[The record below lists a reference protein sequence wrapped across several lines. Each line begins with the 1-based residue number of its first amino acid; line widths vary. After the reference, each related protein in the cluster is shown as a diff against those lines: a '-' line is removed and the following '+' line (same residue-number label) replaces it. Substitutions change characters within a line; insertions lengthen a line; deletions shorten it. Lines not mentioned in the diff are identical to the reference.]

1 MRRSSL
7 ALLMVIGFLAFSCK
21 KPENRTCFK
30 FLGSETTKEIPL
42 ASFDRLD
49 LREHVEYVL
58 IQDSLDKVVLKGG
71 KNLLNLIETRVE
83 NGALTIENKNRC
95 GFLRDAKKVVVAEIH
110 FTKLI
115 NVRFIGTEPL
125 KSQGSIYTDYFT
137 FYSRDGAGDVELNI
151 HAIQLDAEANHGWCN
166 FTFTGVV
173 QKARI
178 CAKSNSYCDVSG
190 LTVTDSIYV
199 ASETV
204 GDIKINA
211 DNLVIHGY
219 ITESGNILY
228 KGTPLGQDVLING
241 TGSVKPL

>member
-1 MRRSSL
+1 MRNNWIVLIVTSL
-7 ALLMVIGFLAFSCK
+7 LVFSCK

-30 FLGSETTKEIPL
+30 LLGSETTKEIQL
-42 ASFDRLD
+42 ASFNQLD

-71 KNLLNLIETRVE
+71 KNLLNLIEVKSE
-83 NGALTIENKNRC
+83 GGILTIENKNRC
-95 GFLRDAKKVVVAEIH
+95 GFLRNAKKVVVAEIH
-110 FTKLI
+110 FTHLI
-115 NVRFIGTEPL
+115 NIRFIGTEPL
-125 KSQGSIYTDYFT
+125 TNVGTINTDYFT
-137 FYSRDGAGDVELNI
+137 FYSRDGAGDVILDIN
-151 HAIQLDAEANHGWCN
+151 AIQIDAEANHGWCN
-166 FTFTGVV
+166 FTFTGTA

-190 LTVTDSIYV
+190 LTVSDSIYV

-241 TGSVKPL
+241 TGTVKAF

>member
-1 MRRSSL
+1 MRSSFVFLL
-7 ALLMVIGFLAFSCK
+7 AGLLVFSCK

-30 FLGSETTKEIPL
+30 SMGSETTKEIPL
-42 ASFDRLD
+42 ASFDRVD

-71 KNLLNLIETRVE
+71 KNLLNLIEV
-83 NGALTIENKNRC
+83 NVSGGSLTIENKNRC
-95 GFLRDAKKVVVAEIH
+95 GFFRNAKKVVIAEIH

-125 KSQGSIYTDYFT
+125 RSQGTIYTDYFT
-137 FYSRDGAGDVELNI
+137 FYSRDGAGDVTLDLN
-151 HAIQLDAEANHGWCN
+151 AIEINAEANHGWCN
-166 FTFTGVV
+166 FTLTGFA

-190 LTVTDSIYV
+190 LTVSDSIYI

-211 DNLVIHGY
+211 ENLIIHGY

-228 KGTPLGQDVLING
+228 KGTPLGQDVLISG
-241 TGSVKPL
+241 TGSLRSF

>member
-1 MRRSSL
+1 MRSNL
-7 ALLMVIGFLAFSCK
+7 LFLFIALLVFSCK

-30 FLGSETTKEIPL
+30 LLGSETIKEIPL
-42 ASFDRLD
+42 ADFNRLD

-71 KNLLNLIETRVE
+71 KNLLNLIEVTVADE
-83 NGALTIENKNRC
+83 LLTIENKNKC
-95 GFLRDAKKVVVAEIH
+95 GFLRNAKKVVVAEIH

-115 NVRFIGTEPL
+115 NIRFIGTEPL
-125 KSQGSIYTDYFT
+125 TSQGTIYTDYFT
-137 FYSRDGAGDVELNI
+137 FYSRDGAGDVNLDLNAVQI
-151 HAIQLDAEANHGWCN
+151 DAEANHGWCN
-166 FTFTGVV
+166 FTLTGIT
-173 QKARI
+173 QQARI
-178 CAKSNSYCDVSG
+178 CAKSNSYCDVTG

-211 DNLVIHGY
+211 NNLIIHGY

-228 KGTPLGQDVLING
+228 KGNPICTDVLLNG
-241 TGSVKPL
+241 TGQVYELKP

>member
-7 ALLMVIGFLAFSCK
+7 VLLMVMGFLVFSCK

-30 FLGSETTKEIPL
+30 LLGSEITKEIPL

-83 NGALTIENKNRC
+83 NGTLTIENKNRC

-125 KSQGSIYTDYFT
+125 TSQGSIYTDYFT
-137 FYSRDGAGDVELNI
+137 FYSRDGAGDVALNI
-151 HAIQLDAEANHGWCN
+151 HAIQIDAEANHGWCN
-166 FTFTGVV
+166 FTFTGFV
-173 QKARI
+173 QKSLI
-178 CAKSNSYCDVSG
+178 CSKSNIYCDVSG
-190 LTVTDSIYV
+190 LTVTYSIYV

-228 KGTPLGQDVLING
+228 KGNPLGQDVLING
-241 TGSVKPL
+241 TGTVRSF

>member
-1 MRRSSL
+1 MRSSL
-7 ALLMVIGFLAFSCK
+7 MFLIATGFLVLSCK

-30 FLGSETTKEIPL
+30 FLGAETTKEIPL
-42 ASFDRLD
+42 ASFNQLD
-49 LREHVEYVL
+49 LREHVEYIL

-71 KNLLNLIETRVE
+71 KNLLNLIETKVE
-83 NGALTIENKNRC
+83 SGVLMIENKNRC

-110 FTKLI
+110 FTSLI
-115 NVRFIGTEPL
+115 NIRFIGTESL
-125 KSQGSIYTDYFT
+125 TSRGTIYTDYFT
-137 FYSRDGAGDVELNI
+137 FYSRDGAGDVALNI
-151 HAIQLDAEANHGWCN
+151 HAIQIDAEANHGWCN
-166 FTFTGVV
+166 FTFTGVT

-241 TGSVKPL
+241 TGTVKAF

>member
-1 MRRSSL
+1 MRSSFFIL
-7 ALLMVIGFLAFSCK
+7 SIVLLVFSCK

-30 FLGSETTKEIPL
+30 FLGSETIKEIPL
-42 ASFDRLD
+42 AYFDRLD
-49 LREHVEYVL
+49 LREHVEFVL

-71 KNLLNLIETRVE
+71 KNLLNLIEV
-83 NGALTIENKNRC
+83 NVADGLLTIENKNRC
-95 GFLRDAKKVVVAEIH
+95 GFLRNAKKVVVAEIH

-125 KSQGSIYTDYFT
+125 RSQGTIHTDYFT
-137 FYSRDGAGDVELNI
+137 FYSRDGAGDVNLDLN
-151 HAIQLDAEANHGWCN
+151 AIQVDAEANHGWCN
-166 FTFTGVV
+166 FTLTGIT

-178 CAKSNSYCDVSG
+178 CAKSNSYCDVTG

-211 DNLVIHGY
+211 DNLIIRGY
-219 ITESGNILY
+219 ITETGNILY
-228 KGTPLGQDVLING
+228 AGNPIGVDVLMNG
-241 TGSVKPL
+241 TGKVYEIK

>member
-1 MRRSSL
+1 MRSSFL
-7 ALLMVIGFLAFSCK
+7 FLLTVCLAFSCK
-21 KPENRTCFK
+21 KPEDRACFK
-30 FLGSETTKEIPL
+30 FLGSETAKEIPL

-71 KNLLNLIETRVE
+71 KNLLNFVE
-83 NGALTIENKNRC
+83 ATVSDGLLMIENKNKC
-95 GFLRDAKKVVVAEIH
+95 GFLRNAKKVVVAEIH

-115 NVRFIGTEPL
+115 NIRFIGTEPL
-125 KSQGSIYTDYFT
+125 RSQGTIYTDYFT
-137 FYSRDGAGDVELNI
+137 FYSRDGAGDVTLDLNAL
-151 HAIQLDAEANHGWCN
+151 AINAEANHGWCN
-166 FTFTGVV
+166 FTLTGTT
-173 QKARI
+173 QTARI
-178 CAKSNSYCDVSG
+178 CAKSNSYCDVTG

-211 DNLVIHGY
+211 ANLMIHGY

-228 KGTPLGQDVLING
+228 KGTPLGIDVLLNG
-241 TGSVKPL
+241 SGAVRSL